1 MLKLCPMDS
10 GAQLGGQQQL
20 DLAQEE
26 KEIPQQK
33 RVCGLLCESCKKSEA
48 QVLEL
53 ETNQV
58 FCHACHN
65 RVKKENSKNT
75 KKTTTQMKGREV
87 SGKAGVSGPSVD
99 YSLFNDASRDKGD
112 VLLGSKANEL
122 MSTISCQNYLAL
134 QGEGQA
140 AHFSKENAESEQRS
154 NSSKQSSS
162 SQVQYMY
169 DPRCQG
175 QFPPHLIFNSCVK
188 MQQQQPLLPEGKGAS
203 YNDHAEKARARRNQ
217 QKFKASSCSPKLSF
231 RMHQQQESLLP
242 PVTQYSQT
250 CTAIRHKDGTYEWL
264 EVNVSSDRSCDTIMS
279 GQLSTEGRSSPMS
292 IMNSLNKK
300 IQSKKARDASLHR
313 KGALARYKKKKENRK
328 FTKKIRYESRKERAD
343 KRIRIRG
350 RFAKVHN

>member
-1 MLKLCPMDS
+1 M
-10 GAQLGGQQQL
+10 
-20 DLAQEE
+20 E
-26 KEIPQQK
+26 
-33 RVCGLLCESCKKSEA
+33 
-48 QVLEL
+48 
-53 ETNQV
+53 
-58 FCHACHN
+58 
-65 RVKKENSKNT
+65 
-75 KKTTTQMKGREV
+75 GREV
-87 SGKAGVSGPSVD
+87 SGKAGVSGSVD
-99 YSLFNDASRDKGD
+99 YSLFNEASRDKGD

-231 RMHQQQESLLP
+231 RMHQQESLLP

-313 KGALARYKKKKENRK
+313 KGALARYKVRFILVLQEESHTGGKPPVGLDYFVFIYSFLSFCTYPLLLFVSFFFLLFTEKEGEQKVHKENPLRK
-328 FTKKIRYESRKERAD
+328 
-343 KRIRIRG
+343 
-350 RFAKVHN
+350 